1 MNLFKTRRLMSQG
14 HLSLFGTNYQD
25 RLGSKKQWVFASRND
40 PPKLTSGRFDRPDA
54 VVIAATHAER
64 RAVVVIE
71 EFRVPL
77 GGYQYG
83 FPAGLVDPG
92 ETIEDAAVRELKE
105 ETGLDLV
112 RISKISPPIYSSSG
126 MTDESISM
134 VFCECSGAPSADAN
148 EASEDI
154 TVHFVDQDDA
164 RELCIDADARVDA
177 KAWLVLYGF
186 AMTGMISG

>member
-126 MTDESISM
+126 MTDESIS
-134 VFCECSGAPSADAN
+134 
-148 EASEDI
+148 
-154 TVHFVDQDDA
+154 Q
-164 RELCIDADARVDA
+164 
-177 KAWLVLYGF
+177 
-186 AMTGMISG
+186 

>member
-1 MNLFKTRRLMSQG
+1 
-14 HLSLFGTNYQD
+14 
-25 RLGSKKQWVFASRND
+25 
-40 PPKLTSGRFDRPDA
+40 
-54 VVIAATHAER
+54 
-64 RAVVVIE
+64 
-71 EFRVPL
+71 
-77 GGYQYG
+77 
-83 FPAGLVDPG
+83 
-92 ETIEDAAVRELKE
+92 
-105 ETGLDLV
+105 
-112 RISKISPPIYSSSG
+112 